1 MHQVLFIFINY
12 VCKQTILSINKYH
25 QFRLILMLLLPI
37 HHKLLLFL
45 IDFRNRLLNGWT

>member
-1 MHQVLFIFINY
+1 
-12 VCKQTILSINKYH
+12 
-25 QFRLILMLLLPI
+25 MLLLPI